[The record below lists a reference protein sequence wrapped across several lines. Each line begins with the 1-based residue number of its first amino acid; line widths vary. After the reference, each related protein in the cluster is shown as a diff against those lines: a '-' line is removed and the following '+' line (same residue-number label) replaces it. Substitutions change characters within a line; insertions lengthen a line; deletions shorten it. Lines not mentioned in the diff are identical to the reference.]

1 MILGIDPGTRNI
13 GFAVI
18 RRDGSFVVSGVLD
31 LAEERFDRGMIT
43 VFDWFLELVNTH
55 LEAPQWCNTV
65 ACEGVYV
72 GGNLRLSARLGEI
85 VGLMHAVAIITG
97 VEFVEIAPAAGRKA
111 LTGNGDAADRRALQC
126 AWEHTGNETLTIH
139 EADALG
145 VALAALE
152 IIGKYKEEEHGDKR
166 EG

>member
-31 LAEERFDRGMIT
+31 LVEERFDRGMIT
-43 VFDWFLELVNTH
+43 VFEWLREFVCTH
-55 LEAPQWCNTV
+55 LEEPQWCNAV
-65 ACEGVYV
+65 ACEGAYV
-72 GGNLRLSARLGEI
+72 GGNLRLSVRLGEV
-85 VGLMHAVAIITG
+85 VGLIHAVAI
-97 VEFVEIAPAAGRKA
+97 VSEVDFLEIAPASARKA
-111 LTGNGDAADRRALQC
+111 LTGCGASDDQAALFAAMQISGQYC
-126 AWEHTGNETLTIH
+126 LTIH

-152 IIGKYKEEEHGDKR
+152 ITGKQLEQEVEE
-166 EG
+166 

>member
-18 RRDGSFVVSGVLD
+18 RGDGSFVLSGVLD
-31 LAEERFDRGMIT
+31 LAEKRFDRGLAT
-43 VFDWFLELVNTH
+43 VFDWLLELVNTH
-55 LEAPQWCNTV
+55 LEAPQWRNTV

-72 GGNLRLSARLGEI
+72 GNNLRLSARLGEV
-85 VGLMHAVAIITG
+85 VGLVHAVAIITG
-97 VEFVEIAPAAGRKA
+97 VEFAEIAPAAARKA
-111 LTGNGDAADRRALQC
+111 LTGTGSCADRWALERAW
-126 AWEHTGNETLTIH
+126 AHTGNDTLTIH

-152 IIGKYKEEEHGDKR
+152 IMGKQLEEEV
-166 EG
+166 EE

>member
-18 RRDGSFVVSGVLD
+18 RRDGSFVVSGVMD
-31 LAEERFDRGMIT
+31 LAEEQFDWGMIT
-43 VFDWFLELVNTH
+43 VFEWFQELVGTH
-55 LEAPQWCNTV
+55 LEQPQWCNTV

-72 GGNLRLSARLGEI
+72 GNNLRLSARLGEV
-85 VGLMHAVAIITG
+85 VGLVHAVAI
-97 VEFVEIAPAAGRKA
+97 VAEVVFLEIAPAAARKA
-111 LTGNGDAADRRALQC
+111 LTGCGASDDRAALFAAMQIS
-126 AWEHTGNETLTIH
+126 GNHSLTIH

-152 IIGKYKEEEHGDKR
+152 ITRKQLGQEVEE
-166 EG
+166 

>member
-18 RRDGSFVVSGVLD
+18 RRDGSFAVSGVLD
-31 LAEERFDRGMIT
+31 LAEERFDRGLST
-43 VFDWFLELVNTH
+43 VFDWLLELVNTH
-55 LEAPQWCNTV
+55 LEAPQWCNSV

-72 GGNLRLSARLGEI
+72 GGNLRLSARLGEV
-85 VGLMHAVAIITG
+85 VGLMHAVAI
-97 VEFVEIAPAAGRKA
+97 VSQVVFLEIAPAVARKVLAGSGNASDVEAIKWACVVAGRP
-111 LTGNGDAADRRALQC
+111 G
-126 AWEHTGNETLTIH
+126 LTIH

-152 IIGKYKEEEHGDKR
+152 ITSKQLGEEEDK
-166 EG
+166 

>member
-31 LAEERFDRGMIT
+31 LAEERYDRGLST
-43 VFDWFLELVNTH
+43 VFDWLLELVNTH

-72 GGNLRLSARLGEI
+72 GNNLRLSVRLGEV
-85 VGLMHAVAIITG
+85 VGVIHAVAIVTG
-97 VEFVEIAPAAGRKA
+97 VSFVEIAPAAARKA
-111 LTGNGDAADRRALQC
+111 LTGNGDANDKFARLCSSR
-126 AWEHTGNETLTIH
+126 HVGHGNLSIH
-139 EADALG
+139 EVDALG

-152 IIGKYKEEEHGDKR
+152 ITGKYKEEEDGSK
-166 EG
+166 